1 MLRHKIGYSVF
12 ILTDCFFI
20 GYSTILGQPE
30 RIFRDERDV
39 EKVIYGI

>member
-12 ILTDCFFI
+12 IVTDCLFI
-20 GYSTILGQPE
+20 GYSTIICQPE

-39 EKVIYGI
+39 EKIICGM